1 MRGRGL
7 LPSLIALVA
16 ACACGCDATGGEQ
29 GGQAFAPDPCDATKG
44 GHTWTDLYTCYFGP
58 TGKANCSAQ
67 SACHVNANSLAA
79 GISGFVCGNSKD
91 DCWFGMTH
99 PFYVLQQ
106 GGQALSPLEP
116 CDAGASAL
124 DGSCP
129 MPPADAGPDAAPY
142 CTCFPSPS
150 NPYVAIVP
158 TGGTAD
164 VATTDLLI
172 GLHGPSTTCPMDRV
186 LCDNMPCGNLGQ
198 NCPKGTSA
206 YTFTSD
212 DLTRISAWIKEG
224 AQDN

>member
-1 MRGRGL
+1 MRGL
-7 LPSLIALVA
+7 LTALLVLVA
-16 ACACGCDATGGEQ
+16 TCICGCDATGGEQ
-29 GGQAFAPDPCDATKG
+29 GGQALAPDPCDATNG

-67 SACHVNANSLAA
+67 ASCHVTTNSTAA
-79 GISGFVCGNSKD
+79 GISGFVCGLNKD

-99 PFYVLQQ
+99 PFYVLEQ
-106 GGQALSPLEP
+106 GGQALIPLEP

-129 MPPADAGPDAAPY
+129 IPPADAGPDAAAI
-142 CTCFPSPS
+142 CTCYPSPQ

-158 TGGTAD
+158 TGGTAN
-164 VATTDLLI
+164 VTATDLLI
-172 GLHGPSTTCPMDRV
+172 GLHGPSTTCPSDRS

-198 NCPKGTSA
+198 NCPKGSAA

-212 DLTRISAWIKEG
+212 DLARISAWIKEG